1 MVFLGHVY
9 EQWILPW
16 GEQYNH
22 LPLIKLT
29 VESLDKTIL
38 YCFVFIVCRLGYLL
52 IKRRKIQ
59 FFPELKR
66 LLFVFYIALLVSL
79 TVLRHIYYPWQ
90 IQLHFQRPL
99 SQINLTPFVETFK
112 LRQAP
117 AQLDYWYNF
126 YGNIAWFIPFGLLH
140 RSLTQRKGAW
150 LLTIIEG
157 ALLSLC
163 IESAQFILG
172 TGMADIDD
180 FMFNTFG
187 TVIGVLLY
195 QVLQYAKRKHKKI
208 QR

>member
-1 MVFLGHVY
+1 MLFLGGLY
-9 EQWILPW
+9 NNIILPW
-16 GEQYNH
+16 GTKYNH

-38 YCFVFIVCRLGYLL
+38 YCFIFIGLRLLYLGL
-52 IKRRKIQ
+52 KKRRIQ
-59 FFPELKR
+59 FKYELK
-66 LLFVFYIALLVSL
+66 LFIFVFYLCLLLSL

-140 RSLTQRKGAW
+140 QSLTQRKGAW
-150 LLTIIEG
+150 LFTMIEG

-195 QVLQYAKRKHKKI
+195 QVLQYAKRKYKKI

>member
-1 MVFLGHVY
+1 MVFLGRIY

-38 YCFVFIVCRLGYLL
+38 YCLVFIVCRLGYLL
-52 IKRRKIQ
+52 MKRRKIQ
-59 FFPELKR
+59 LLPELKL

-90 IQLHFQRPL
+90 MQFHLQRPL
-99 SQINLTPFVETFK
+99 SQINLTPFVETLK

-117 AQLDYWYNF
+117 AQIDYWYNF
-126 YGNIAWFIPFGLLH
+126 YGNIAWFIPFGLLR
-140 RSLTQRKGAW
+140 RSLTQRKGDW
-150 LLTIIEG
+150 LITIIEG

-163 IESAQFILG
+163 IESAQFVLG

-180 FMFNTFG
+180 LMFNTLG
-187 TVIGVLLY
+187 VMIGVLLY
-195 QVLQYAKRKHKKI
+195 QVLQHAKRKH
-208 QR
+208 

>member
-1 MVFLGHVY
+1 MVFLGRIY

-22 LPLIKLT
+22 LPLIKLM

-38 YCFVFIVCRLGYLL
+38 YCLVFIVCRLGYLL
-52 IKRRKIQ
+52 MKRRKIQ
-59 FFPELKR
+59 LLPELKL

-90 IQLHFQRPL
+90 MQFHLQRPL

-117 AQLDYWYNF
+117 AQIDYWYNF
-126 YGNIAWFIPFGLLH
+126 YGNIAWFIPFGLLR
-140 RSLTQRKGAW
+140 RSLTQRKGDR
-150 LLTIIEG
+150 LITIIEG

-163 IESAQFILG
+163 IESAQFVLG

-180 FMFNTFG
+180 LMFNTLG
-187 TVIGVLLY
+187 VMIGVLLY
-195 QVLQYAKRKHKKI
+195 QVLQHAKRKY
-208 QR
+208 